1 VLLGNAFKMV
11 VGDIAALALPV
22 VLTVLLVVGM
32 VSYLRRKPPT
42 VGRPYPGTSATP
54 KPVATRRS
62 PTSMRVARPMLEDG
76 ETKEFEAVASH
87 LKGDRKIVGRLT
99 ITDKRVIFT
108 AARFY
113 FLTRGNSRDI
123 ERSSITGIQLLPPGY
138 EAMKQH
144 GLMAL
149 KQPQI
154 EVRYGDNMVYLVVR
168 HPHEVV
174 RILNSGDKSD
184 RK

>member
-1 VLLGNAFKMV
+1 MIWAEVWKHV
-11 VGDIAALALPV
+11 VGDIATIGLPV
-22 VLTVLLVVGM
+22 VLLVVLIWGM
-32 VSYLRRKPPT
+32 VAFVRRKQRIFN
-42 VGRPYPGTSATP
+42 GSGASATP
-54 KPVATRRS
+54 IPMS
-62 PTSMRVARPMLEDG
+62 PRHRLLMDMRIARPILEDG
-76 ETKEFEAVASH
+76 ETKEFEAVASR
-87 LKGDRKIVGRLT
+87 LKDGRKIVGRLT
-99 ITDKRVIFT
+99 LTDKRVVFT

-113 FLTRGNSRDI
+113 FLTRGNSCDI
-123 ERSSITGIQLLPPGY
+123 DRRSITEIQLLPPGY

-149 KQPQI
+149 MQPQI